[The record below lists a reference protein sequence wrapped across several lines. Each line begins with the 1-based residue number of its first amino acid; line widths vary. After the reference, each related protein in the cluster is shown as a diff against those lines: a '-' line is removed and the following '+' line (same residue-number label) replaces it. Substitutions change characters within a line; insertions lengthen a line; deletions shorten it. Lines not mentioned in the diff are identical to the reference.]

1 MSSPRAPARPW
12 LLGPT
17 ADLLF
22 GCGLGYAFVVAAL
35 AGLGVAM
42 DVMRGWLPVVVLFTG
57 VPHYGTTLLRAAGS
71 PEARRRHARP
81 LIHLGALVWAL
92 FVVSLFLPRLGAIF
106 ITLYLTWSPWHYTGQ
121 NYGIVMMYLHR
132 GGFIVSPLSRRLVRG
147 WFTLSFA
154 LVFLNIH
161 DAASLGDADPL
172 YVAEGGYQFTPL
184 GIPGGM
190 TKIALL
196 AVAAALAAVTIALF
210 LHLLARRGAARLSP
224 VVALLASQ
232 AAWFV
237 APVIVGRL
245 WPGLYGPRGPAALA
259 FIWVAIAHSVQY
271 LWISVYYAKQS
282 GAVRGTARAMGWYLG
297 AAVLCGA
304 ALWVFP
310 AFVAAPGAFGVLP
323 FESGL
328 GLLVA
333 SAVNVH
339 HFILDGAIWKLRDAR
354 VGSVLVS
361 GARQPA
367 EPEPEPTLRHGSS
380 WMGRAA
386 LGAAGCVAVAFWF
399 VSTWE
404 REMGERRAVLAG
416 DLERLSIAARRLSL
430 IGRDG
435 PRIHVSLG
443 RLLARHGDGAAA
455 LDEYRKSLALAPT
468 PGAWVGIGKIHESRH
483 DLASARAAYEA
494 AISLDPKH
502 ADALDHLSQVW
513 LALGGWNE
521 AISMGYRAALAAP
534 QRPEI
539 RRRYEDLLR
548 KLSLEQEPLVGEE
561 IVVKG
566 TAFE

>member
-12 LLGPT
+12 LLGPI

-22 GCGLGYAFVVAAL
+22 GCGLGYALVVAAL
-35 AGLGVAM
+35 IGLGIAM
-42 DVMRGWLPVVVLFTG
+42 DAMRGWLPFVVLVTG
-57 VPHYGTTLLRAAGS
+57 VPHYGATLLRVVGS

-81 LIHLGALVWAL
+81 LIHLGVLVWAL

-132 GGFIVSPLSRRLVRG
+132 GGFVVTPLSRRLVRG
-147 WFTLSFA
+147 WFALSFA
-154 LVFLNIH
+154 LVFFNIH
-161 DAASLGDADPL
+161 NAASLGDADPL
-172 YVAEGGYQFTPL
+172 YVAAGGYRFTPL
-184 GIPGGM
+184 GIPEGV

-196 AVAAALAAVTIALF
+196 AVSAALAAVTIALF
-210 LHLLARRGAARLSP
+210 LHLLRRRGAARLSP

-237 APVIVGRL
+237 APVIIGRL

-259 FIWVAIAHSVQY
+259 FIWAAIAHSVQY
-271 LWISVYYAKQS
+271 LWISLYYAKQS
-282 GAVRGTARAMGWYLG
+282 GAVRGTARATGGYLG
-297 AAVLCGA
+297 AAVLAGA
-304 ALWVFP
+304 ALWIFP
-310 AFVAAPGAFGVLP
+310 AFVAGPGAFGVLP

-339 HFILDGAIWKLRDAR
+339 HFILDGAIWRLRDAR
-354 VGSVLVS
+354 VGDVLVS
-361 GARQPA
+361 GSSPRT
-367 EPEPEPTLRHGSS
+367 EPEPPPRHGSS
-380 WMGRAA
+380 WIGRAA
-386 LGAAGCVAVAFWF
+386 LVAAGCVAVSFWL

-404 REMGERRAVLAG
+404 REIGERRAVLSG
-416 DLERLSIAARRLSL
+416 NLERLSIAARRLSL
-430 IGRDG
+430 IGLDG

-443 RLLARHGDGAAA
+443 GLLARHGDGAAA
-455 LDEYRKSLALAPT
+455 LGEYRRSLALAPT
-468 PGAWVGIGKIHESRH
+468 PAAWVGIGKIHESQH

-521 AISMGYRAALAAP
+521 AISMGYRATLAAP
-534 QRPEI
+534 DRPEI

-548 KLSLEQEPLVGEE
+548 KISLETEPLGGEE

-566 TAFE
+566 TAYE